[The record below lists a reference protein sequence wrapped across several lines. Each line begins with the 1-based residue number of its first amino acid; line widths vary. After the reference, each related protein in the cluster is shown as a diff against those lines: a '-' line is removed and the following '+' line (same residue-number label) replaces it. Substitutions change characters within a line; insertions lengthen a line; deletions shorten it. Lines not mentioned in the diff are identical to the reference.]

1 MLKRKVKSNMTS
13 NNNLFLLFFL
23 VIFSNNILAQEK
35 CQFEII
41 DTFYCDTAY
50 LYNIKE
56 NNKIVQYIDFST
68 NNVLD
73 STTLYN
79 LIQQRKIGIYL
90 PPHLFNVLILQ
101 SEKYFW
107 RSTRSNNKYDFI
119 EILKFPTYKVFKGKN
134 KVEYV
139 KFTLSGANLSDY
151 SYANFKKFKDIDC
164 LLIYSS
170 LNYELELVKSPLDAD
185 HPPK

>member
-50 LYNIKE
+50 LYTIKE
-56 NNKIVQYIDFST
+56 NNKFVQYIDFNT
-68 NNVLD
+68 KDVLD
-73 STTLYN
+73 STTLFN
-79 LIQQRKIGIYL
+79 LIQQRKIDVYL
-90 PPHLFNVLILQ
+90 PPPLFNVMII
-101 SEKYFW
+101 SSKKYLW
-107 RSTRSNNKYDFI
+107 RGTRGSTSYDLI
-119 EILKFPTYKVFKGKN
+119 EIRNFPNYKVDKIIN
-134 KVEYV
+134 KIEYV
-139 KFTLSGANLSDY
+139 RFTLSGANLSDY
-151 SYANFKKFKDIDC
+151 TYANFKKFKDVDC

-170 LNYELELVKSPLDAD
+170 LNYDLELVKSPIDAD